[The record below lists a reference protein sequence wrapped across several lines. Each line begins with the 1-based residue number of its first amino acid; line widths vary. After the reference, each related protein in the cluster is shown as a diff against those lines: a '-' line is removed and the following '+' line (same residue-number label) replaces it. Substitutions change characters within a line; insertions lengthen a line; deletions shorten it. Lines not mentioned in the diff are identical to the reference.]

1 MAREVTV
8 GSDGLANGVSYINK
22 NTGADEH
29 VRAEDRRAR
38 GKRARVGTIVIEL

>member
-8 GSDGLANGVSYINK
+8 GSDGLANGVSYIDK

-29 VRAEDRRAR
+29 VRAKIVVLAASALRDAR
-38 GKRARVGTIVIEL
+38 GCY